1 MRIQGNAPWRWLRKR
16 AQKIP
21 PLFTVTGNK
30 EYVSPNL
37 SDINRKKS
45 MPFEI
50 LEVVCVESRTDAC
63 CLAEQSGNLFL
74 VLC

>member
-1 MRIQGNAPWRWLRKR
+1 MRLGVGFGKGHKKSRHF
-16 AQKIP
+16 
-21 PLFTVTGNK
+21 FTVTGNK